1 MGRDDACAL
10 ALDSVAFPPK
20 STRKTDRRGFPLSQ
34 APRVCP
40 RSSVVGIDPV
50 DTMLGEIS
58 PSTSPPRQVKC
69 SRGGGD
75 RVRGSGAKRPRC
87 STRYSRTRGSL
98 PSQPA
103 KCPAPHPH
111 SSLSKLLLLTWRWPD
126 RASTWHVGIPIVGEL
141 GPAPIPRI
149 NLPSDDNMALPDQ
162 DAMAGHGWQKGGQ
175 LCRHSDV
182 YPRALIGAGRRCD
195 TYPAFY
201 HAHLGLGR
209 AREGLRLPTYPCL
222 DVGVFFLGAVL
233 CCVAALCHAILRA
246 SSPGTGLAAMVGG
259 HLDMSGQP

>member
-1 MGRDDACAL
+1 MML
-10 ALDSVAFPPK
+10 APWPWTRWLPPTVDEK
-20 STRKTDRRGFPLSQ
+20 NRSTRVSFSQ

-58 PSTSPPRQVKC
+58 LSTSPPRQVKC

-87 STRYSRTRGSL
+87 STQYSRTRGSL

-103 KCPAPHPH
+103 CKVPSTP
-111 SSLSKLLLLTWRWPD
+111 SSLFTLEAAVVDMAMARPGVNMACWNPQELENSAQHRFP
-126 RASTWHVGIPIVGEL
+126 ASTSPLTPGRHGWP
-141 GPAPIPRI
+141 
-149 NLPSDDNMALPDQ
+149 
-162 DAMAGHGWQKGGQ
+162 GWQKGGQ

-222 DVGVFFLGAVL
+222 DVGVFLLGAVL

-246 SSPGTGLAAMVGG
+246 SSPGTGLAAMAGG